1 MVLPKMG
8 VDRLDAYFAVV
19 EREREEES
27 APRLEAC
34 ITIGCSERSFESTAA
49 LSRADPRVFSAFGV
63 HPLSAEQWKNA
74 EAHVRALVQH
84 EPRCVAIGE
93 CGLDYHRVPEDV
105 DVEAYKERQRDA
117 FAAQITLAN
126 ELEKPLIVHTREAEE
141 DTLAIMKA
149 HLRVDAPV
157 HVHCFTSS
165 ANLASALLDAFPNL
179 CLGFT
184 GVVTFKNGGDVR
196 DVVAG
201 VPLDRILLE
210 GGAAGAARSMMT
222 ISSKMCSRLKQDESI
237 ARDGALDVFGFP
249 RTSWTPL
256 PDLARASPRH
266 RSPRTQP
273 VDASPRR
280 RPIASSRP
288 RAPFA
293 RAGAMRAAWTR
304 GADVER
310 DETRRC
316 RPVAVVDRARRR
328 EKWGRDSVH
337 RPRMRARG
345 ERVARSR
352 ARPRATREPSRAND
366 AVVGV
371 THETSSFTALHASRA
386 RSRAR
391 RRRRMRTKQ
400 EFTTTTRASF
410 HGRCADETRV
420 STMGTN

>member
-1 MVLPKMG
+1 MASTSRSTSSPSARPSSASLKTYVDTHAHMDMVLPKMG
-8 VDRLDAYFAVV
+8 VERLDEYFAVV

-63 HPLSAEQWKNA
+63 HPLSAEQWNNA
-74 EAHVRALVQH
+74 EARVRALVRR

-210 GGAAGAARSMMT
+210 TDAPYMAPTPFRGQTCHPGMIPLIAA
-222 ISSKMCSRLKQDESI
+222 EI
-237 ARDGALDVFGFP
+237 ARVHDVCVEKVF
-249 RTSWTPL
+249 
-256 PDLARASPRH
+256 DACRAN
-266 RSPRTQP
+266 
-273 VDASPRR
+273 
-280 RPIASSRP
+280 
-288 RAPFA
+288 
-293 RAGAMRAAWTR
+293 
-304 GADVER
+304 
-310 DETRRC
+310 TRR
-316 RPVAVVDRARRR
+316 VY
-328 EKWGRDSVH
+328 GI
-337 RPRMRARG
+337 
-345 ERVARSR
+345 
-352 ARPRATREPSRAND
+352 
-366 AVVGV
+366 
-371 THETSSFTALHASRA
+371 
-386 RSRAR
+386 
-391 RRRRMRTKQ
+391 
-400 EFTTTTRASF
+400 
-410 HGRCADETRV
+410 
-420 STMGTN
+420 